1 MLILTR
7 KEGEQIVVP
16 GCRLTLTVV
25 DIHRERVRLGISTPA
40 EVRVYRGEVL
50 HPDHD
55 PNVYQEAAM
64 ASASEDISMSVRV
77 LIADSD
83 GYLLANYHDYLE
95 RHGFAVATVT
105 TGLECV
111 ERLREC
117 APDVLVLEPSIRW
130 GGGDGVL
137 AMMHEEPDI
146 PLVPVIVLTFGRDRG
161 VLYRLAPFKIDDYQI
176 KPVRSKQLAERI
188 RAIARP
194 RTFEAN
200 SIEHSQP
207 LTSHE
212 ITMHK

>member
-1 MLILTR
+1 MLVLSR

-16 GCRLTLTVV
+16 GCRLPLTVF
-25 DIHRERVRLGISTPA
+25 DIHGERVRLGISAPP

-50 HPDHD
+50 HPVHG
-55 PNVYQEAAM
+55 PNVHQQTTVP
-64 ASASEDISMSVRV
+64 SASEDTSMSIRV
-77 LIADSD
+77 LIADPD
-83 GYLLANYHDYLE
+83 EYLLDNYRDYLE
-95 RHGFAVATVT
+95 RHGCDVAAVT

-117 APDVLVLEPSIRW
+117 APDVLVIEPSILW

-161 VLYRLAPFKIDDYQI
+161 VLYRLAPFTIDDYQI
-176 KPVRSKQLAERI
+176 KPVRPKRLAERI
-188 RAIARP
+188 RAIARQ

-200 SIEHSQP
+200 VIEHNQSP
-207 LTSHE
+207 TSHE
-212 ITMHK
+212 IALQE